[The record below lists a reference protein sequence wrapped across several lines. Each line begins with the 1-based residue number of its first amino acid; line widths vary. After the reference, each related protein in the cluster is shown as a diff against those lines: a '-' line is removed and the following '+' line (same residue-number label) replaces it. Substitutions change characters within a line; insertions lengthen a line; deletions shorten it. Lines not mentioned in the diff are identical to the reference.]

1 MAAAPG
7 IYAMS
12 DRITATYLIES
23 GHSLQHAADVLAGEQ
38 SSGTFVDLPLETEA
52 LQSRHGA
59 RVESIQPLGLVDEP
73 SLPGA
78 TSTKDRWRQA
88 TVEVSYPV
96 ENIGPDLPNLRTMLA
111 GNLFE
116 LQELSGI
123 RLLDVAVPPSFAK
136 AFPGPAY
143 GIEGTRDAVDVTDGP
158 IIGTIIKPSVGLS
171 PTETAEVVRSV
182 VNAGVDFIKD
192 DELIAD
198 PPYSRIADRIET
210 VMDVIHRHEDR
221 TGKRVMYACN
231 ITGSVEAMR
240 DRHDL
245 VHDAGGN
252 CVMVS
257 LNSVGLSGLLAIRR
271 HAELPIHGHRNG
283 WGALSRHPLLG
294 ASFPAFQLLWRLAGA
309 DHLHVNGLE
318 NKFAEENASVIR
330 SATAVQTP
338 IADPDDRAMPVFSSG
353 QWAGQA
359 PATYEALG
367 NADLMYLCGGG
378 IHGHPDGPAA
388 GVAHLRQGWEAAVA
402 GIPLADHAEN
412 NPELARA
419 IDHYGPIPTEW

>member
-1 MAAAPG
+1 MT
-7 IYAMS
+7 
-12 DRITATYLIES
+12 DRIEASYLIET
-23 GHSLQHAADVLAGEQ
+23 GHALRHASEVMAGEQ
-38 SSGTFVDLPLETEA
+38 SSGTFVDLPLETES
-52 LQSRHGA
+52 LQERHGA
-59 RVESIQPLGLVDEP
+59 RVESIQPLAVVDEP

-78 TSTKDRWRQA
+78 SNTKDRWRQA
-88 TVEVSYPV
+88 VVEVSYPV
-96 ENIGPDLPNLRTMLA
+96 ENVGADLPNLRTMLA

-116 LQELSGI
+116 VQELSGV
-123 RLLDVAVPPSFAK
+123 RLLDVSVPPAFA
-136 AFPGPAY
+136 AEFPGPSY
-143 GIEGTRDAVDVTDGP
+143 GIEGTRDVANVHDGP

-171 PTETAEVVRSV
+171 PAQTADVVRTV
-182 VNAGVDFIKD
+182 VEAGVDFIKD

-198 PPYSRIADRIET
+198 PPYSPIAERIEA

-221 TGKRVMYACN
+221 TGEGVLYACN

-240 DRHDL
+240 TRHDL
-245 VHDAGGN
+245 VKEAGGN
-252 CVMVS
+252 CIMVS

-294 ASFPAFQLLWRLAGA
+294 TSFPAFQTLWRLAGA

-338 IADPDDRAMPVFSSG
+338 IADADDRAMPVFSSG

-359 PATYEALG
+359 PATYDALG

-388 GVAHLRQGWEAAVA
+388 GVTHLRQGWKAAMD
-402 GIPLADHAEN
+402 GIPLDEHAEDH
-412 NPELARA
+412 PELARA
-419 IDHYGPIPTEW
+419 IEHYGPVPTEW